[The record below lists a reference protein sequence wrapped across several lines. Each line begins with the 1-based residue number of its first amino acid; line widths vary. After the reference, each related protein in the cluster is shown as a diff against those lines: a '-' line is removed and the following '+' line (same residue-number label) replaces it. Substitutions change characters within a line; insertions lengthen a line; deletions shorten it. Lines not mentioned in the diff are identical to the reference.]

1 MASTKRP
8 FLPFYCS
15 WLNIFYKILISHSLF
30 FFQSENRGSLMV
42 SLCQQ
47 PSTGHLHVIILKATG
62 LPPLKAEA
70 PGGLGNMTSYFQ
82 TPFATSY
89 LPCKKYL
96 VYIIRYC
103 QLSQPVDILSPS
115 QTHERNLQDNKTI

>member
-1 MASTKRP
+1 
-8 FLPFYCS
+8 
-15 WLNIFYKILISHSLF
+15 
-30 FFQSENRGSLMV
+30 MV

-70 PGGLGNMTSYFQ
+70 PGGLGNITFYFQ
-82 TPFATSY
+82 NSFATSY

-115 QTHERNLQDNKTI
+115 QTHERNLQDIKTI